1 MLTHKE
7 KSSPGEKVL
16 VIGCNGFIGKAL
28 TRALKTS
35 DFSVDAISSRDIDLT
50 DSKSI
55 FPLTDKIKDC
65 DHLVMLS
72 CLTPDKGKGTDV
84 FMKNLFMAK
93 HVCDALL
100 QLEKRPHVV
109 YFSSDAVYNFD
120 ESLVHEATPASPI
133 DMYGVMH
140 RARELMFMETIAPY
154 LAIIRPTLVYGPG
167 DSHNSYGPNRF
178 RREAFKEG
186 SISIF
191 GEGEDTRAHIFIDDL
206 VKLTILILQNNSVG
220 ILNGSPNESAS
231 FSDLAKSIAQ
241 LFNKPIKIMKKPRA
255 AEPNHRYFET
265 SLCYSAFPG
274 FTFTSLKEGLSITYQ
289 KMLEDQNA

>member
-7 KSSPGEKVL
+7 KTSPGEKVL

-28 TRALKTS
+28 SQALCAS
-35 DFSVDAISSRDIDLT
+35 DFIVDAISSKDINLV
-50 DSKSI
+50 DSKSTS
-55 FPLTDKIKDC
+55 LLAEKIKNC

-84 FMKNLFMAK
+84 FMKNILMAK
-93 HVCDALL
+93 HVCDAIL
-100 QLEKRPHVV
+100 QQEKRPHIV

-120 ESLVHEATPASPI
+120 ESLVHEETPPCPI

-140 RARELMFMETIAPY
+140 RARELMFLETIAPH

-186 SISIF
+186 SITIF

-206 VKLTILILQNNSVG
+206 VKLTMLILKNNSIG
-220 ILNGSPNESAS
+220 ILNGSPDESVR
-231 FSDLAKSIAQ
+231 FGELATNVAQ
-241 LFNKPIKIMKKPRA
+241 FFDKPIKIIKKPRA
-255 AEPNHRYFET
+255 AEPNHRYFEA

-274 FTFTSLKEGLSITYQ
+274 FTFTSLSEGLSITYQ
-289 KMLEDQNA
+289 KMLEDPNA